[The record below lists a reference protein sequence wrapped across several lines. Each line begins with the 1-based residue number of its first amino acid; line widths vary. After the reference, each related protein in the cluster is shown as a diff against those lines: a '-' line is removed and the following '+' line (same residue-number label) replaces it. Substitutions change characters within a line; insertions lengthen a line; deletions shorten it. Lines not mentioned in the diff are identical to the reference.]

1 MSLDKAI
8 ESGKEHRKQ
17 YRGCQAFDPGCRC
30 HGGCTWCRDN
40 RMHRTEKR
48 MPVDDNGNIIGK
60 HPKLDD
66 ENILETSIFQTQVHF
81 IFMLSTSVNH
91 HFVSQFVIRMV
102 WSGL

>member
-17 YRGCQAFDPGCRC
+17 YSGCQAFDPGCRC

-48 MPVDDNGNIIGK
+48 MPVDDNGNIIDK
-60 HPKLDD
+60 HPKIDD
-66 ENILETSIFQTQVHF
+66 ENIFEISIDTE
-81 IFMLSTSVNH
+81 S
-91 HFVSQFVIRMV
+91 
-102 WSGL
+102 